1 MTICPSRRI
10 RCEEEKEIANCT
22 TGKTSTMPK
31 LDYANPDPERKQ
43 ERNPWDHTIIYIGIA
58 ILLFILAMKLIYY
71 IYDVSP

>member
-1 MTICPSRRI
+1 
-10 RCEEEKEIANCT
+10 
-22 TGKTSTMPK
+22 MPK